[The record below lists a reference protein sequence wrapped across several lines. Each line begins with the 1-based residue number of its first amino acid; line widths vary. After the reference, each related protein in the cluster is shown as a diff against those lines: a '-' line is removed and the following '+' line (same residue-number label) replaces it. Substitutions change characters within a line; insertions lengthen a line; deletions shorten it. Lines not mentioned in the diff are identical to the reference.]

1 MLLNLSFIKKIY
13 VSTSDGKYFT
23 DNQLCLICKLQ
34 YIFYLLD
41 VSKTPAMTLTYIDN
55 KYAYWAANKIQI

>member
-1 MLLNLSFIKKIY
+1 MQKNICVLI
-13 VSTSDGKYFT
+13 SDGKYFT
-23 DNQLCLICKLQ
+23 DNHLCLICKLQ

-41 VSKTPAMTLTYIDN
+41 VSKTPAMTLSYIDN